1 MKKYKNFLFS
11 IEDNKC
17 SSNYRRHESSNTLN
31 IIIGFIGLPPTIVIS
46 PAYARHPC
54 TEGTEVAFHT
64 KTSSLCLDP
73 FELKSACTP
82 PRGSLAG
89 NPVCSAVSN
98 HSALKENFPL
108 IQDYANSTAQDLYSR
123 GEQEV
128 IEEGQGIPGGE
139 QEVIEEGQ

>member
-1 MKKYKNFLFS
+1 MQFELSTDIMKVVTLLTLLS
-11 IEDNKC
+11 V
-17 SSNYRRHESSNTLN
+17 SSAY
-31 IIIGFIGLPPTIVIS
+31 PPTIVIS

-54 TEGTEVAFHT
+54 TEGTEVAFHMN
-64 KTSSLCLDP
+64 TSSLCLDP

-98 HSALKENFPL
+98 HSAIRENFPL
-108 IQDYANSTAQDLYSR
+108 IQDYANSTAQDQYSP